1 MQTITFSNS
10 GDPVSVLHL
19 TTQSTPI
26 PNPDEVLIKV
36 KLATIQPA
44 DFLFINGKYRVKPI
58 FPQIAGIEGY
68 GEIVAIGSEV
78 RTRTVGDLVAF
89 RSTGAWAEYAVADEF
104 RTYIAPQN
112 IAQEVAAQFALNPL
126 TAWGLLD
133 ISIKKPDSN
142 ILYTAANSVVA
153 KQSAYIA
160 ETQGHTPFGLIR
172 NKDCYQL
179 LDLKTKQAISSADT
193 VAECLMNADF
203 NFDVIIDAVGGKETP
218 TLTQHVK
225 PLGTFVSYGILD
237 SSDFTLQTSTI
248 LFKNL
253 TWLGFGIDAWL
264 NQLSNGKLA
273 EIEANLWSYLNKSP
287 ELAPI
292 SQVFHISDFQ
302 AAIKNCSH
310 KQNRE
315 NNNQPS
321 ITNSLSRAVGRNSA
335 AYCAGQIIIKNHS

>member
-1 MQTITFSNS
+1 MTFQQGHTTMQTITFSTS
-10 GDPVSVLHL
+10 GDPISVLHL
-19 TTQSTPI
+19 TTQNTPT
-26 PNPDEVLIKV
+26 PTPDEVLIKV

-89 RSTGAWAEYAVADEF
+89 RSTGVWAEYAVAHVS
-104 RTYIAPQN
+104 RTYIAPKN
-112 IAQEVAAQFALNPL
+112 IAQEIAAQFALNPL

-133 ISIKKPDSN
+133 FSIKHPDSK

-160 ETQGHTPFGLIR
+160 DKRGHKPFGLIR
-172 NKDCYQL
+172 DKDCYQL

-193 VAECLMNADF
+193 VAECLRYADV

-218 TLTQHVK
+218 TLIQHVK

-237 SSDFTLQTSTI
+237 SSSFTLQTSTI

-264 NQLSNGKLA
+264 NQLPSEKLA
-273 EIEANLWSYLNKSP
+273 EVEINLWSYLNKKP
-287 ELAPI
+287 ELAPV
-292 SQVFHISDFQ
+292 SQVFNMRDFQ
-302 AAIKNCSH
+302 AAIKNAA
-310 KQNRE
+310 
-315 NNNQPS
+315 
-321 ITNSLSRAVGRNSA
+321 TNKIGKTIISLA
-335 AYCAGQIIIKNHS
+335 

>member
-1 MQTITFSNS
+1 MTFQRGHTTMQTITFNNS
-10 GDPVSVLHL
+10 GDPISVLHL
-19 TTQSTPI
+19 TTQKKPVPS
-26 PNPDEVLIKV
+26 PDQVLIKV

-78 RTRTVGDLVAF
+78 RTRKVGDLVAF
-89 RSTGAWAEYAVADEF
+89 RSTGVWAEYAVAQET
-104 RTYIAPQN
+104 RTYIAPQK
-112 IAQEVAAQFALNPL
+112 IAPEIAAQFALNPL

-133 ISIKKPDSN
+133 ISIKHPNCD

-160 ETQGHTPFGLIR
+160 AKQGHKPFGLIR
-172 NKDCYQL
+172 GNDCYQL
-179 LDLKTKQAISSADT
+179 LDLLTKQTMSRAKSP
-193 VAECLMNADF
+193 AECLAQANV
-203 NFDVIIDAVGGKETP
+203 NFDVIVDAVGGKETP
-218 TLTQHVK
+218 TLIQHLK

-237 SSDFTLQTSTI
+237 NTSFTLPTSTI

-264 NQLSNGKLA
+264 NQLSNEKLA
-273 EIEANLWSYLNKSP
+273 EIENNLWAYLSQSA

-292 SQVFHISDFQ
+292 SKVFNINEIQ
-302 AAIKNCSH
+302 AAI
-310 KQNRE
+310 E
-315 NNNQPS
+315 NAV
-321 ITNSLSRAVGRNSA
+321 TNKMGKTLFSLA
-335 AYCAGQIIIKNHS
+335 